1 MFFYIEVRA
10 RAVTHDIFAV
20 FIEPMLYLPLPLK
33 IILSHENTSVC

>member
-10 RAVTHDIFAV
+10 RAVTYDIFVV

-33 IILSHENTSVC
+33 IIFSHENTSVC